1 MNKYKAFLLEKEANE
16 KEKSRRISSDT
27 INALKE
33 YIPEIVKKYPSIKKI
48 VVFGSVSNKSMNEYS
63 DVDMY
68 VDNLTPSHY
77 WELLGALSIRLDRNV
92 DLLTPDDDPY
102 FTSIIKKY
110 GEVLYEREG

>member
-27 INALKE
+27 IKTVKE
-33 YIPEIVKKYPSIKKI
+33 NIPDIVKKYPLIQKI
-48 VVFGSVSNKSMNEYS
+48 IVFGSAVNKSMNEFS
-63 DVDMY
+63 DVDIY
-68 VDNLTPSHY
+68 IEGINPAQY
-77 WELLGALSIRLDRNV
+77 WELLGALSNRLHRTV

-110 GEVLYEREG
+110 GEVLYERED